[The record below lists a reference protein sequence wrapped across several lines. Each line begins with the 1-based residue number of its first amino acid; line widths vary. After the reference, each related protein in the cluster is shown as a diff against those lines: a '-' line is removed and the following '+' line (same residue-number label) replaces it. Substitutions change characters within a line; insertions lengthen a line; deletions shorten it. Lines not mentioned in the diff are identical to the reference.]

1 MQLNRK
7 VMPLYHGLSP
17 GPIATRHQCNISS
30 QNTGLHSLNMMR
42 VNKARLWRDNQPP
55 IVVQR
60 RAKGSK
66 VRTGSVC
73 VAIFSQRWHGITVLL
88 SLGDNVL

>member
-1 MQLNRK
+1 
-7 VMPLYHGLSP
+7 MPLCRGLSP

-30 QNTGLHSLNMMR
+30 PKNTGLLSLKMMR

-55 IVVQR
+55 IVAHR

-73 VAIFSQRWHGITVLL
+73 VAIFFPNAGM
-88 SLGDNVL
+88 G